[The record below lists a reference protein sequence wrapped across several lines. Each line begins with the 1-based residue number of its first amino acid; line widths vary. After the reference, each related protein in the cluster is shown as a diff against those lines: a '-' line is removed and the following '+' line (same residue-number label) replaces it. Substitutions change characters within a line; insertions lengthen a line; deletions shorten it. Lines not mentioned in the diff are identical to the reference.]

1 MMNMKNK
8 IILSVM
14 TLGLI
19 TWSCSESPIGQQP
32 IDSIAPGAV
41 SNVNVKNI
49 PGGAI
54 LSYTLP
60 AHGIPPFTVY
70 SQMIYN
76 NCSVQLQL

>member
-8 IILSVM
+8 IILSAM

-54 LSYTLP
+54 LS
-60 AHGIPPFTVY
+60 
-70 SQMIYN
+70 
-76 NCSVQLQL
+76 

>member
-32 IDSIAPGAV
+32 IDSIAPG
-41 SNVNVKNI
+41 
-49 PGGAI
+49 
-54 LSYTLP
+54 LSR
-60 AHGIPPFTVY
+60 
-70 SQMIYN
+70 M
-76 NCSVQLQL
+76 

>member
-1 MMNMKNK
+1 MKNK

-49 PGGAI
+49 GYLI
-54 LSYTLP
+54 HINTNVNNVD
-60 AHGIPPFTVY
+60 I
-70 SQMIYN
+70 SQ
-76 NCSVQLQL
+76 Q

>member
-41 SNVNVKNI
+41 SNVNVI
-49 PGGAI
+49 FPEGLFLVI
-54 LSYTLP
+54 LYRMMKICFMLK
-60 AHGIPPFTVY
+60 PFIT
-70 SQMIYN
+70 
-76 NCSVQLQL
+76 